1 MDSLNQ
7 IEKQLENKS
16 VKELEEIVN
25 TFITSVERI
34 RNKYGGS
41 PYYSY
46 VDKKHDKGTSCIEPS
61 VVKSHLLYMLKEN
74 HLQSMLKYKS
84 KELLSKL
91 ELMS

>member
-1 MDSLNQ
+1 MESLNQ
-7 IEKQLENKS
+7 IEKQLENRS
-16 VKELEEIVN
+16 IKELEEIVD

-46 VDKKHDKGTSCIEPS
+46 VNKDHGKGTSCIEPS
-61 VVKSHLLYMLKEN
+61 VVKNHLLYMLKEN
-74 HLQSMLKYKS
+74 HLQKMLSYKS
-84 KELLSKL
+84 KELLAKL